1 MRDAR
6 KQRDG
11 VVLGLIQCIVIVLD
25 ALSCAALDE
34 MMFILLMFLFIN
46 I

>member
-1 MRDAR
+1 M
-6 KQRDG
+6 RDG
-11 VVLGLIQCIVIVLD
+11 VVLVLIQCIVIVLD

-34 MMFILLMFLFIN
+34 IMFIQLMFLFIS